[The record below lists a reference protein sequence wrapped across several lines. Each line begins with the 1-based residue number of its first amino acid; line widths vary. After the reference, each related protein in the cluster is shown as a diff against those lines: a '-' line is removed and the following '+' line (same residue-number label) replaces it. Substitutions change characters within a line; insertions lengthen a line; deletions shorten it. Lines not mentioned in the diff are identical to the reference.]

1 MSQKINLLN
10 ALVTG
15 AELTAA
21 QITARF
27 GAANPR
33 EVVRSLRE
41 DGYAIYLNKS
51 TNSKG
56 VTKGFYRLGTPTRA
70 VVAAG
75 YAALG
80 AV

>member
-1 MSQKINLLN
+1 MSQKMNLLN
-10 ALVTG
+10 ALVAG

-56 VTKGFYRLGTPTRA
+56 ITKGFYRLGTPTRA

-75 YAALG
+75 YAAMG

>member
-10 ALVTG
+10 ALVDG